1 MGSNAEVLRTRRM
14 LTPKHATLGCGRL
27 TLIDVRGIG
36 LLARLGSLLL
46 VARGSSLLAG
56 LLLLSGSFGS
66 GGLGGGFLLGGGF
79 GRHFG

>member
-1 MGSNAEVLRTRRM
+1 M